1 MKPINAAAWTTMF
14 VGLAGVVWY
23 GTNDGTETVR
33 DGGIRQPAVSSFD
46 PSAPFEDRIA
56 ALEQAVS
63 DERQARQLLQEE
75 VLILT
80 EELERLSGSPTGDAE
95 ADAAEENLAAAQDS
109 RAESRRRRFSTEGRI
124 DRLIEAGFEPARAAW
139 IVQRESEL
147 QMAALQERYDAERSG
162 EDYDYIGSR
171 GATSQQLRNEIG
183 DADYERYLEAN
194 GRSTSIA
201 ISSVMAS
208 SPAQSAG
215 LRVGDEIV
223 SYDGQRIFSMT
234 DLSRVTMEGEPGVNI
249 VVDIVRD
256 GTPMQVV
263 LPRGPVGIT
272 TGRRF
277 SR

>member
-1 MKPINAAAWTTMF
+1 MSKLIIAVLISLVVGFAAASWIALDTGTPSPPAA
-14 VGLAGVVWY
+14 GGGTPAGV
-23 GTNDGTETVR
+23 
-33 DGGIRQPAVSSFD
+33 SFD
-46 PSAPFEDRIA
+46 ADASVEQRIL

-80 EELERLSGSPTGDAE
+80 DELERLSPPPQRGGAVESGGERLESAQADPAE
-95 ADAAEENLAAAQDS
+95 RL
-109 RAESRRRRFSTEGRI
+109 RRRDSTESRI
-124 DRLIEAGFEPARAAW
+124 DRLVEAGFEPAYAEW
-139 IVQRESEL
+139 LVQRESEL
-147 QMAALQERYDAERSG
+147 QMEALQARYDAERKG
-162 EDYDYIGSR
+162 EDYDYFSSR
-171 GATSQQLRNEIG
+171 NAANQQLREELG
-183 DADYERYLEAN
+183 DAEYERYLVAN
-194 GRSTSIA
+194 GRPTSVA

-223 SYDGQRIFSMT
+223 RYDGERIFSMS
-234 DLSRVTMEGEPGVNI
+234 DLSRVTMEGEPGVS
-249 VVDIVRD
+249 VVLDIVRD
-256 GTPMQVV
+256 GAPMQVV